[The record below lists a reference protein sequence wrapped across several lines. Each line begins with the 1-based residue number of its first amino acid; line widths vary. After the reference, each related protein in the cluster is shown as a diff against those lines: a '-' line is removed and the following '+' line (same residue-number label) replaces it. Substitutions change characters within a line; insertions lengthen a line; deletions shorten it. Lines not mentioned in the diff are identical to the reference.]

1 MQQDKKCYFLI
12 LFFLLSLKA
21 IRKNGEI
28 VMSKTLVFGHQNPD
42 TDAIGAAIAFAH
54 LQNVLG
60 KDVEAVALG
69 TPNEETQFAL
79 STFGL
84 EAPRVITS
92 VKPEADSVMLV
103 DHNEFQQSAVD
114 IADVAILSVVDHH
127 RISNFETANPLY
139 YRAEPVGCTSTIVLK
154 LYKEANVSVPKEIA
168 GIMLSAIVSDTLLFK
183 SPTCTPEDVA
193 AAKELAEIAAVN
205 VESYGLDMLK
215 AGTNLSTKSVD
226 TLLELDAKS
235 FPMGDKKVRIAQVN
249 TVDIAEVLERQAEF
263 EQVMAAE
270 NGRNGYDLFLLVIT
284 NILDSDSE
292 LLVVGEPKANV
303 EEAFGVT
310 LNNNRAFLPGVV
322 SRKKQI
328 VPQLTETF

>member
-1 MQQDKKCYFLI
+1 VQQDKKCYFLI

-54 LQNVLG
+54 LQNELG

-103 DHNEFQQSAVD
+103 DHNEFQQSAFD

-127 RISNFETANPLY
+127 RIANFETANPLY

-154 LYKEANVSVPKEIA
+154 LYKESNISVPKEIA

-193 AAKELAEIAAVN
+193 AAKELAEIAAVD

-226 TLLELDAKS
+226 TLLDLDAKS

-303 EEAFGVT
+303 QEAFGVT

-322 SRKKQI
+322 SRKKQV